1 MCKKYIGFGKCSK
14 SYIYILF
21 AFILKTL
28 DDNYFNYTSVS
39 PESEIDFLGISPVLA
54 NHIIVQNFYKYI
66 SCIIGGILFKF
77 IIRTNISEKTKQQDS
92 KINKI
97 NFIISEAPKLL
108 HYKSDIVN
116 MPITEIII
124 VSIIYVIHFEL
135 LDILYTFKLYNLC
148 FWSFEIIF
156 VIFFIKRYF
165 VIKFYNYQECS
176 LLFMIIVDS
185 ILLIIASFYPVI
197 EGKSGPKTSYEILG
211 LFVDKNYFLFILII
225 LIINSVKVFIS
236 YARVRA
242 KVLIDFKYISPYTIL
257 IFIGIFG
264 LLFTSIELIFGTLFK
279 CENPFDKFCVVESF
293 DKTKYFDNVIIYFN
307 KLGEKGAKEF
317 CLEIFFLLPIFIII
331 NFFELVCEFLI
342 IIHLNP
348 IFVLIQNNFA
358 YGVNYL
364 LYVVIKSNTSKQ
376 KDDILKQ
383 FFFNETAEITAII
396 CYMIYLQIIE
406 LRFCGLDT
414 YLDRN
419 LLLLSTG
426 ESEEGITEVEQED
439 LDIDKI
445 DEYSL
450 YSDSTIY
457 N

>member
-1 MCKKYIGFGKCSK
+1 M
-14 SYIYILF
+14 
-21 AFILKTL
+21 
-28 DDNYFNYTSVS
+28 
-39 PESEIDFLGISPVLA
+39 
-54 NHIIVQNFYKYI
+54 
-66 SCIIGGILFKF
+66 
-77 IIRTNISEKTKQQDS
+77 
-92 KINKI
+92 
-97 NFIISEAPKLL
+97 
-108 HYKSDIVN
+108 
-116 MPITEIII
+116 
-124 VSIIYVIHFEL
+124 
-135 LDILYTFKLYNLC
+135 
-148 FWSFEIIF
+148 
-156 VIFFIKRYF
+156 
-165 VIKFYNYQECS
+165 
-176 LLFMIIVDS
+176 
-185 ILLIIASFYPVI
+185 
-197 EGKSGPKTSYEILG
+197 
-211 LFVDKNYFLFILII
+211 
-225 LIINSVKVFIS
+225 
-236 YARVRA
+236 
-242 KVLIDFKYISPYTIL
+242 
-257 IFIGIFG
+257 
-264 LLFTSIELIFGTLFK
+264 
-279 CENPFDKFCVVESF
+279 
-293 DKTKYFDNVIIYFN
+293 
-307 KLGEKGAKEF
+307 
-317 CLEIFFLLPIFIII
+317 PIFIII

-439 LDIDKI
+439 LDIDKV

-450 YSDSTIY
+450 YSDSTVY